1 MPAGH
6 MQIGE
11 VAERVVLSLRTIRY
25 YEEVGL
31 VIPSARTQGGFRLYT
46 EADVERLLLIRKMK
60 PLDFSLEDMRGLLE
74 LLDTIDAQPEGT
86 DRRDLLNRLAMYHLA
101 ARTRVEALR
110 DQLSTAEAFA
120 AQLSDKLLRQI
131 DPQDADGAVDPR
143 SRPEAAPREE

>member
-1 MPAGH
+1 MTDGH

-74 LLDTIDAQPEGT
+74 LLDTIDAQPDGA
-86 DRRDLLNRLAMYHLA
+86 DRREPLNRLAMYHLA

-120 AQLSDKLLRQI
+120 AQLSDRLLRQI
-131 DPQDADGAVDPR
+131 DPQDTDGAIDPR
-143 SRPEAAPREE
+143 SLPEVGPREE

>member
-131 DPQDADGAVDPR
+131 DPQDADDAVDPR

>member
-143 SRPEAAPREE
+143 SRPEAAPPEE

>member
-1 MPAGH
+1 MADGQ

-31 VIPSARTQGGFRLYT
+31 VIPSARTQGRFRLYT

-74 LLDTIDAQPEGT
+74 LLDTIDAQPEGA

-110 DQLSTAEAFA
+110 TQLSTAEAFA
-120 AQLSDKLLRQI
+120 AQLSDKLIRQI
-131 DPQDADGAVDPR
+131 DPPGADGALDPR
-143 SRPEAAPREE
+143 SRPEAAPPEA